1 MKRTI
6 GIIML
11 GTIFLMAGQDL
22 GAQNIKFGYINKD
35 ELLKALPDYD
45 SAAVKLEK
53 FRSEL
58 VNQLASMQNEF
69 SSKTT
74 ALNNGSSNLSD
85 VIRKSREEELKALN
99 NRIQLFQVKA
109 NQLINDKN
117 NELIQPVVAKADKAI
132 RDVAKEQGITL
143 VFDASVLYYYDEK
156 KSINMLPLIKTKLGL
171 K

>member
-1 MKRTI
+1 ML
-6 GIIML
+6 GIIL
-11 GTIFLMAGQDL
+11 IIAGQNL

-58 VNQLASMQNEF
+58 VNQLSSMQNDYNV
-69 SSKTT
+69 KTT
-74 ALNNGSSNLSD
+74 ALNNGNSSLSD

-117 NELIQPVVAKADKAI
+117 IELIQPVIAKADKAI
-132 RDVAKEQGITL
+132 RDVAREQGITL

-156 KSINMLPLIKTKLGL
+156 RSVNMLPLIKTKLGL